1 MLNAV
6 GRDIPEEV
14 LKETGKTVFQGS
26 KRLNGAEYKKASV
39 PSHARIGGS
48 GSKVEENL
56 TEVLQKCNAHD
67 GMTISFHHHF
77 REGDLVAM
85 QVMHAIHDLGLKNIR
100 ISASS
105 LSKAQD
111 DLVPMI
117 EDGTVSGIET
127 SGVRGKIGDAI
138 SRGALQEIA
147 ILRSHGGRVR
157 AIESGETK
165 STLPSSA
172 HRAVMHTEIAAVSAE
187 RVTAAYFPMRQST
200 RNTRNMWLSSRIRWF
215 PFPTSRQISA

>member
-26 KRLNGAEYKKASV
+26 KRLKGAVYKKASV

-48 GSKVEENL
+48 GSKIEENL
-56 TEVLQKCNAHD
+56 TDVLKKCNAHD

-85 QVMHAIHDLGLKNIR
+85 RVMHAIHDLGLKNIR

-105 LSKAQD
+105 L
-111 DLVPMI
+111 
-117 EDGTVSGIET
+117 
-127 SGVRGKIGDAI
+127 
-138 SRGALQEIA
+138 
-147 ILRSHGGRVR
+147 
-157 AIESGETK
+157 
-165 STLPSSA
+165 
-172 HRAVMHTEIAAVSAE
+172 
-187 RVTAAYFPMRQST
+187 
-200 RNTRNMWLSSRIRWF
+200 
-215 PFPTSRQISA
+215 